1 MSSVR
6 RGFSLLDIMMA
17 IIILAVVIIGTINY
31 RYYAVIQVENSMMQ
45 SSAARIGVMMVEGWR
60 GIKGVGTYN
69 PVTAMTPASV
79 TLSSGPAKPSD
90 FTLLGSYLVQL
101 TGRNYYVTL
110 SYKDVDT
117 RLRALNVVVTWS
129 LNSKV
134 VAGATHSFK
143 ITTYTAT

>member
-1 MSSVR
+1 
-6 RGFSLLDIMMA
+6 
-17 IIILAVVIIGTINY
+17 
-31 RYYAVIQVENSMMQ
+31 
-45 SSAARIGVMMVEGWR
+45 MVEGWR

-117 RLRALNVVVTWS
+117 GLRALNVVVTWS